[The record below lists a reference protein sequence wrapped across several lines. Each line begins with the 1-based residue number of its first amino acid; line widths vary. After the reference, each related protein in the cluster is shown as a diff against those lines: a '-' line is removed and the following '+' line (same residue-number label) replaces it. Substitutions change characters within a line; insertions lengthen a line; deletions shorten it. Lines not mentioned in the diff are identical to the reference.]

1 MKKILATAMAA
12 TLACSVLLTGCKG
25 KEPDTSVPDNTGET
39 NMQVTGDYVL
49 PEYDHCVGMMIET
62 DVHTYKMFFLCAEDD
77 NVVDCGTSEYVPR
90 YDKADYVGK
99 PYEPALKFFFYLIDG
114 QPDQKIVNVS
124 PIISENE
131 NFSKYSQVFQR
142 IKDEC
147 FPDMPLDPII
157 ESRDFFEQSII
168 ESDASYKGQ
177 WKELVDGENNDPGPG
192 DPNNPDPGGENP
204 PPPGGITFDTP
215 AMSVDEIV
223 ERKAAGCG
231 VTDVGCDVTIDLSKD
246 IVSEIT
252 LNCDGH
258 KVTVKGSIAKE
269 NMVNEFHAILTIE
282 NASEV
287 DMSQL
292 AVSADDFIPENYIG
306 SGATIVKIRN
316 TSYKNVTFP
325 DGLAGSQDDRFV
337 SPMDGF
343 VSYHISD
350 EGDEMGIEYRGP
362 TTTYEERH
370 ELEVKIV
377 TAVLTEGDAE
387 SVIQTNA
394 PGEVKIWTE
403 VEVDV
408 GEVDLPDQDYQEIQ
422 IMPGGK
428 LTIKGTIG
436 VTGGRLSFTVYD
448 TDCLDLRELVLVK
461 KHLTPDMVK
470 IRFEKGLDINTDL
483 LQATTDEGEIMFD
496 MGEDSYNITIW

>member
-1 MKKILATAMAA
+1 MKKILATAMAV

-25 KEPDTSVPDNTGET
+25 KDDTSVPDNTGES
-39 NMQVTGDYVL
+39 NVQVSGDYVL

-62 DVHTYKMFFLCAEDD
+62 DAHTYKMFFLCAEDD

-114 QPDQKIVNVS
+114 QPDQKIVKVT
-124 PIISENE
+124 PIIAENE
-131 NFSKYSQVFQR
+131 DFSKYSQVFQR

-157 ESRDFFEQSII
+157 ESKDFFEQSVI
-168 ESDASYKGQ
+168 ESDASYKGM
-177 WKELVDGENNDPGPG
+177 WKELVDGENNNNNQGP
-192 DPNNPDPGGENP
+192 DNNPPQP
-204 PPPGGITFDTP
+204 QTPTYDTP
-215 AMSVDEIV
+215 AMSVEEIIQ
-223 ERKAAGCG
+223 RKAEGAN
-231 VTDVGCDVTIDLSKD
+231 DIDIGCDITIDLSKD
-246 IVSEIT
+246 NIYDSH
-252 LNCDGH
+252 LLCDGH
-258 KVTVKGSIAKE
+258 KVTIKGSIDEKKIIKDH
-269 NMVNEFHAILTIE
+269 FDILIIE

-292 AVSADDFIPENYIG
+292 VVSADDFTDADFVG
-306 SGATIVKIRN
+306 TGLSVVKVRN

-325 DGLAGSQDDRFV
+325 AGLPESQEDKFI
-337 SPMDGF
+337 SPMDDF
-343 VSYHISD
+343 VAYRISD
-350 EGDEMGIEYRGP
+350 EGDECNIEYRGP
-362 TTTYEERH
+362 SSTYEERH

-387 SVIQTNA
+387 SVINSNN
-394 PGEVKIWTE
+394 PGDVKIWTE

-470 IRFEKGLDINTDL
+470 IRFERGLAINTDL
-483 LQATTDEGEIMFD
+483 LQATTTEGEIKFD
-496 MGEDSYNITIW
+496 MAEDSYNITIW

>member
-39 NMQVTGDYVL
+39 NVQVTGDYVL

-124 PIISENE
+124 PIIAEDE
-131 NFSKYSQVFQR
+131 DVSKYSQVFQR

-157 ESRDFFEQSII
+157 ESRDFFEQSVI
-168 ESDASYKGQ
+168 ESDASYKGM
-177 WKELVDGENNDPGPG
+177 WKELVDGENN
-192 DPNNPDPGGENP
+192 NNPGQGPDNNP
-204 PPPGGITFDTP
+204 PPPQTPTYDTP
-215 AMSVDEIV
+215 AMSVEEIIQ
-223 ERKAAGCG
+223 RKAEGAG
-231 VTDVGCDVTIDLSKD
+231 DIEVGCDITIDLSKD
-246 IVSEIT
+246 NVYDMH
-252 LNCDGH
+252 LLCDGH
-258 KVTVKGSIAKE
+258 KITIKGSIDEKKIIKDH
-269 NMVNEFHAILTIE
+269 FDILVIE

-287 DMSQL
+287 DMSQFD
-292 AVSADDFIPENYIG
+292 VSPDDFTDADFIG
-306 SGATIVKIRN
+306 RNLSVVKVRN

-325 DGLAGSQDDRFV
+325 AGLPESQEDKFI
-337 SPMDGF
+337 SPMDDF
-343 VSYHISD
+343 VTYRISD
-350 EGDEMGIEYRGP
+350 EGDECIIEYRGP
-362 TTTYEERH
+362 SSTYEERH

-387 SVIQTNA
+387 SVIDSNN
-394 PGEVKIWTE
+394 PGDVKIWTE

-436 VTGGRLSFTVYD
+436 VTGGRLNFTVYD
-448 TDCLDLRELVLVK
+448 TDCLDIRELVLVK

-470 IRFEKGLDINTDL
+470 IRFERGLEINTDL
-483 LQATTDEGEIMFD
+483 LQATTDEGEIKFD
-496 MGEDSYNITIW
+496 MAEDSYNITIW